1 MQGEG
6 KDVTKVTALPGTVP
20 ERTMISGGGFSSA
33 LFQPP
38 RLKARAIEIGR
49 IRELLDDHADAVNL
63 LLGPPGC
70 GKSTAMLQHFR
81 RLEACGHHVIWMT
94 LTEEDNERELLIGKL
109 AIAFGGPAGGSQWP
123 FLRGT
128 DVSGLIAP
136 PESAH
141 IFIDGFERLHRPAA
155 RQLIETFILGV
166 PEGSGVYVTAH
177 AVRSGMLHDARL
189 RGVVHCVTHDNF
201 RFTDE
206 AATELL
212 GDKWPRAQANQINR
226 IVDGWA
232 AGLRF
237 LAQDDDAT
245 LRLLEKGSQAPIPA
259 AMADYYD
266 DVVCSA
272 IPEKTLAGLMDA
284 AMLDRFTPQAF
295 ASIPDQ
301 DCPWQVIDDELRA
314 GHFLQYLDDARQ
326 WVMFH
331 PTFGQHM
338 RHRLRRADVRRFD
351 KLQRFAALWF
361 HENGFPM
368 EAMRHAGRLSDARLA
383 TQIIED
389 AGGLLAELGRG
400 PFMDAEQPAAFERAS
415 ELPMVFLSQVYLQVR
430 TGHVFEARQAFELFR
445 SRTANFTVIDSS
457 SDGEMVRS
465 FAQII
470 EIVIA
475 VTEDRPV
482 DDERI
487 AALEK
492 LMDDHLCSDPVVAG
506 SIASLLSMAYVE
518 LSRFTEAATIC
529 DIGLNALRPLGA
541 TKVAIFLRIQQACIA
556 LAQETVG
563 TAVLCIEDGLR
574 LARLEGDF
582 GLYEVVATQIMR
594 AELHY
599 EANELEAGEALIKA
613 SMGQIGHVGSWMSL
627 CATGY
632 SVAAAIAG
640 IRQGYEAAN
649 AYLVSAEGIARR
661 RGLPRLAQSVAIARM
676 RELVRAR
683 MWKDAAAWMEEPVF
697 ADLLDRECDSQSEL
711 RFQAQALMEAA
722 RFALDMGRP
731 ADALACLDR
740 VNKGY
745 LDDSDV
751 RHRFTFRLLAMR
763 AVFALRRYNA
773 AVEHMQVALGLALNS
788 GLMRRAITNRLELM
802 EVFDWSVRNGRH
814 VPRAIAAFVNEVLRG
829 AGDLEGGDE
838 LQRRRPRRGAAV
850 VTPNFALSPRETEIM
865 ALIAEGYLTKEIAV
879 RLQISEGTVKSHRKK
894 IHEKLGVVSKS
905 QAISRA
911 RELLI
916 I

>member
-1 MQGEG
+1 M
-6 KDVTKVTALPGTVP
+6 TKATAIPDMV
-20 ERTMISGGGFSSA
+20 RKRAAMSDRGFSSA
-33 LFQPP
+33 LLRPP
-38 RLKARAIEIGR
+38 RLKAAAVEVGR

-81 RLEACGHHVIWMT
+81 RLEARGHQVVWMT
-94 LTEEDNERELLIGKL
+94 LTDEDNDRDLLISKL
-109 AIAFGGPAGGSQWP
+109 ATAFGGAVNGTQWP
-123 FLRGT
+123 FPRAADLSELPG
-128 DVSGLIAP
+128 P
-136 PESAH
+136 PEGAH
-141 IFIDGFERLHRPAA
+141 IFIDGFERLHNPSA
-155 RQLIETFILGV
+155 RALIETFILGI
-166 PEGSGVYVTAH
+166 PEGSGCYVTAH

-206 AATELL
+206 AAIELL
-212 GDKWPRAQANQINR
+212 GGEWPRAQANQINR

-237 LAQDDDAT
+237 LAQDGRAT
-245 LRLLEKGSQAPIPA
+245 HRMLEKGAQAPIPA

-272 IPEKTLAGLMDA
+272 IPEATLSALMDA

-301 DCPWQVIDDELRA
+301 SCAWQVIDEQLRA

-331 PTFGQHM
+331 PTFGQHL
-338 RHRLRRADVRRFD
+338 RDRLRRADARRFD

-368 EAMRHAGRLSDARLA
+368 EAMRHAGRLTDAGLA

-400 PFMDAEQPAAFERAS
+400 PFMDAEQPVAFERAS

-445 SRTANFTVIDSS
+445 SRSANFTLLDSS

-475 VTEDRPV
+475 ITEDRPV
-482 DDERI
+482 DAERI
-487 AALEK
+487 ATLEQ
-492 LMDDHLCSDPVVAG
+492 LMDDHLCSDPVVAA

-529 DIGLNALRPLGA
+529 DIGFNALRSLGP
-541 TKVAIFLRIQQACIA
+541 TKVAIFLRIQQASIA

-563 TAVLCIEDGLR
+563 KAVLCIEDGLR

-582 GLYEVVATQIMR
+582 GLYEVVATQILR

-599 EANELEAGEALIKA
+599 EANELEIGQALIET
-613 SMGQIGHVGSWMSL
+613 SMAQIGHVGSWMSL
-627 CATGY
+627 CAAGY
-632 SVAAAIAG
+632 TVAAAIAG

-649 AYLVSAEGIARR
+649 AHLVSAESIARR

-683 MWKDAAAWMEEPVF
+683 MWKDASAWLEEPVF
-697 ADLLDRECDSQSEL
+697 ADLLNRECGSQPEL

-722 RFALDMGRP
+722 RFVLDMGRP
-731 ADALACLDR
+731 ADALAYLDR
-740 VNKGY
+740 VNKDY

-773 AVEHMQVALGLALNS
+773 AVEHMQAALSLAMQS

-802 EVFDWSVRNGRH
+802 EVFDWSVRNGRN
-814 VPRAIAAFVNEVLRG
+814 VPRAVAAFVNEVLRS
-829 AGDLEGGDE
+829 ASELDGGDE
-838 LQRRRPRRGAAV
+838 LQRRRPRRGPAV
-850 VTPNFALSPRETEIM
+850 VTPNFALSPRETEII

-894 IHEKLGVVSKS
+894 IHEKLGVISKS

>member
-1 MQGEG
+1 MPA
-6 KDVTKVTALPGTVP
+6 TAARPKSLPN
-20 ERTMISGGGFSSA
+20 RGFSSA
-33 LFQPP
+33 LLRPP
-38 RLKARAIEIGR
+38 RLKAAAVEVGR

-70 GKSTAMLQHFR
+70 GKSTALLQHFR
-81 RLEACGHHVIWMT
+81 RLEARGCNVAWIT
-94 LTEEDNERELLIGKL
+94 LTDEDNDRETLIGKL
-109 AIAFGGPAGGSQWP
+109 ANAFGGAVAGTQWP
-123 FLRGT
+123 FSRAVDLSELPG
-128 DVSGLIAP
+128 P
-136 PESAH
+136 PEGAH
-141 IFIDGFERLHRPAA
+141 IFLDGFERLHNPAA
-155 RQLIETFILGV
+155 RTLIETFILGI
-166 PEGSGVYVTAH
+166 PEGTGCYVTAH
-177 AVRSGMLHDARL
+177 AVRSGVLHDARL

-212 GDKWPRAQANQINR
+212 GDEWPRAQANQINR

-237 LAQDDDAT
+237 LAQDGRAT
-245 LRLLEKGSQAPIPA
+245 QRLLEKGSQAPIPA

-272 IPEKTLAGLMDA
+272 IPEATLAALMDA
-284 AMLDRFTPQAF
+284 SMLDRFTPQAF
-295 ASIPDQ
+295 ASIPGQ
-301 DCPWQVIDDELRA
+301 NCTWQVIDDQLRA
-314 GHFLQYLDDARQ
+314 GHFLQYLDDGRQ
-326 WVMFH
+326 WVVFH
-331 PTFGQHM
+331 PTFGQHL
-338 RHRLRRADVRRFD
+338 RERLRRADAPRFE

-368 EAMRHAGRLSDARLA
+368 EAMRHAGRLSDAGLA
-383 TQIIED
+383 TRIIED

-400 PFMDAEQPAAFERAS
+400 PFMEAQQPVAFERAS

-445 SRTANFTVIDSS
+445 QRTANFTILDSS

-470 EIVIA
+470 EIVVSI
-475 VTEDRPV
+475 TEDNPV
-482 DDERI
+482 DAERI
-487 AALEK
+487 ATLEK
-492 LMDDHLCSDPVVAG
+492 LMEDHLCSDPVVAA
-506 SIASLLSMAYVE
+506 SIASLLSMSYVE

-529 DIGLNALRPLGA
+529 DIGIDALRHVGPA
-541 TKVAIFLRIQQACIA
+541 KVAIFLRIQQASIA

-563 TAVLCIEDGLR
+563 KAVLCIEDGLR

-582 GLYEVVATQIMR
+582 GLYEVVATQILR

-599 EANELEAGEALIKA
+599 EANELEAAHALIEA
-613 SMGQIGHVGSWMSL
+613 SMAQISHVGSWMSL

-640 IRQGYEAAN
+640 IREGYDAAN
-649 AYLVSAEGIARR
+649 TYLLAAESVARR
-661 RGLPRLAQSVAIARM
+661 RSLPRLAQSVAIARM

-683 MWKDAAAWMEEPVF
+683 MWKDAAAWIEEPVF
-697 ADLLDRECDSQSEL
+697 SELLTRECSGRSEL
-711 RFQAQALMEAA
+711 RFQALALMEAA
-722 RFALDMGRP
+722 RFMLDMGRP
-731 ADALACLDR
+731 AEALAWLDR
-740 VNKGY
+740 VNKDY

-751 RHRFTFRLLAMR
+751 RHRFTFRLLTMR
-763 AVFALRRYNA
+763 AAFALRRYNA
-773 AVEHMQVALGLALNS
+773 AVEHMQAGLGLAMQS
-788 GLMRRAITNRLELM
+788 GLMRRALTNRLALI

-814 VPRAIAAFVNEVLRG
+814 VPRAVAAFVNEVLRS
-829 AGDLEGGDE
+829 ASELDGGDE
-838 LQRRRPRRGAAV
+838 LQRRRPRRGPAV
-850 VTPNFALSPRETEIM
+850 VTPNFALSPRETEII

-894 IHEKLGVVSKS
+894 IHEKLGVISKS